1 MIRPVSDVVIA
12 ETRHCRIA
20 YFGSIVKM
28 NPIVPREVKLD
39 YCAYEPGGFNM
50 GPGSVDH
57 AFVFGVFSLR
67 APRGDALKAVAAEH
81 AAFNRGQR
89 GFRRPRPPSAAL

>member
-1 MIRPVSDVVIA
+1 MIRSVSDVVIA